1 MILQINNLINTII
14 NKPLKT
20 FRMKKIFLSL
30 ALAISMMASAQV
42 FEVGQ
47 LTKLNTPTDTDVKVA
62 GVSADGSY
70 VLITNGSNHGLRRYD
85 VATGKTTTISTAAGA
100 GYNVQI
106 SKDGQELVYRET
118 SFDAQGLRRS
128 DIIRLD
134 LTTSKTATI
143 AKGQRDMIAMANT
156 GASVSVSINDRKIV
170 LTKNGKNIVLAPNGS
185 QESYIWPS
193 VSPDGTK
200 LCYYV
205 CGNGCWVANLDGSGK
220 QYIGHGVQAAKWY
233 DNNTLVAMDADDDGH
248 YITASAI
255 VAYTL
260 DGKKQLLTNSSM
272 VAMYPD
278 VAENM
283 IVFSTLDGETY
294 MLNVK

>member
-1 MILQINNLINTII
+1 
-14 NKPLKT
+14 
-20 FRMKKIFLSL
+20 MKKIFLSL

-70 VLITNGSNHGLRRYD
+70 VLITSGSNQGLRRYD
-85 VATGKTTTISTAAGA
+85 VATGKTTTITTAAGA

-106 SKDGQELVYRET
+106 SKDGQEIVYRET
-118 SFDAQGLRRS
+118 KFDKQGLRKNN
-128 DIIRLD
+128 IIRLD
-134 LTTSKTATI
+134 MTTAKKATV
-143 AKGQRDMIAMANT
+143 AKAQRDMKAMVNT
-156 GASVSVSINDRKIV
+156 GANVSVSINDRKIV
-170 LTKNGKNIVLAPNGS
+170 LNKNGKNIILAPNGS
-185 QESYIWPS
+185 NESYIWPS

-233 DNNTLVAMDADDDGH
+233 DNNTLVAMDAEDDGH
-248 YITASAI
+248 FTTASAV

-260 DGKKQLLTNSSM
+260 DGKKQVLTNGSM
-272 VAMYPD
+272 IAMYPH
-278 VAENM
+278 VANNLV
-283 IVFSTLDGETY
+283 VFSTLEGETY

>member
-1 MILQINNLINTII
+1 
-14 NKPLKT
+14 
-20 FRMKKIFLSL
+20 MKKIFLSL
-30 ALAISMMASAQV
+30 ALAVSMMASAQV

-70 VLITNGSNHGLRRYD
+70 VLITSGSNQGLRRYD
-85 VATGKTTTISTAAGA
+85 VATGETTTITTAAGA

-106 SKDGQELVYRET
+106 SQDGQEVVYRET
-118 SFDAQGLRRS
+118 KFDNKGLRKNN
-128 DIIRLD
+128 IIRLD
-134 LTTSKTATI
+134 MATAKTTTV
-143 AKGQRDMIAMANT
+143 AKAQRDMMAMTTT
-156 GASVSVSINDRKIV
+156 GANVSVSISDRKIV

-185 QESYIWPS
+185 HESYIWPS
-193 VSPDGTK
+193 ISPDGTK

-233 DNNTLVAMDADDDGH
+233 DNNTLVAMDAEDDGH
-248 YITASAI
+248 FTTASAI
-255 VAYTL
+255 VACTL
-260 DGKKQLLTNSSM
+260 DGKKQVLTNNSLI
-272 VAMYPD
+272 AMYPY
-278 VAENM
+278 AANNM

>member
-1 MILQINNLINTII
+1 
-14 NKPLKT
+14 
-20 FRMKKIFLSL
+20 MKKIILSL
-30 ALAISMMASAQV
+30 ALAVSMMASAQV

-70 VLITNGSNHGLRRYD
+70 VLITSGSNQGLRRYD
-85 VATGKTTTISTAAGA
+85 VATGKTTTITTAAGA

-118 SFDAQGLRRS
+118 SFDKQGLRKNN
-128 DIIRLD
+128 IIRHD
-134 LTTSKTATI
+134 LATAKTATV
-143 AKGQRDMIAMANT
+143 AKGQRDMMAMANT
-156 GASVSVSINDRKIV
+156 GANVSVSINDRKIV
-170 LTKNGKNIVLAPNGS
+170 LKKNGKNIVLAPNGS
-185 QESYIWPS
+185 NESYIWPS

-233 DNNTLVAMDADDDGH
+233 DNNTLVAMDAEDDGH
-248 YITASAI
+248 FTTASAI

-260 DGKKQLLTNSSM
+260 DGKKQVLTNGSM
-272 VAMYPD
+272 IAMYPY
-278 VAENM
+278 VANNLV
-283 IVFSTLDGETY
+283 VFSTLEGETY

>member
-1 MILQINNLINTII
+1 
-14 NKPLKT
+14 
-20 FRMKKIFLSL
+20 MKKIFLSL

-70 VLITNGSNHGLRRYD
+70 VLITSGSNQGLRRYD
-85 VATGKTTTISTAAGA
+85 VATGQTTTISTPAGA

-143 AKGQRDMIAMANT
+143 AKGQRDMMAMANT
-156 GASVSVSINDRKIV
+156 GAKVSVSINDRKIV

-233 DNNTLVAMDADDDGH
+233 DNNTLVAMDAEDDGH

>member
-1 MILQINNLINTII
+1 
-14 NKPLKT
+14 
-20 FRMKKIFLSL
+20 MKKIFLSL

-70 VLITNGSNHGLRRYD
+70 VLITSGSNQGLRRYD
-85 VATGKTTTISTAAGA
+85 VATGETTTITTAAGA

-106 SKDGQELVYRET
+106 SQDGQEVVYRET
-118 SFDAQGLRRS
+118 KFDKQGLRKN
-128 DIIRLD
+128 DVIRLN
-134 LTTSKTATI
+134 LATAKTATV
-143 AKGQRDMIAMANT
+143 AKAQRDMMAMTTT
-156 GASVSVSINDRKIV
+156 GANVSVSISDRKIV

-185 QESYIWPS
+185 HESYIWPS
-193 VSPDGTK
+193 ISPDGTK

-233 DNNTLVAMDADDDGH
+233 DNNTLVAMDAEDDGH
-248 YITASAI
+248 FTTASAI

-260 DGKKQLLTNSSM
+260 DGKKQVLTNNSM
-272 VAMYPD
+272 IAMYPY
-278 VAENM
+278 AANNM

>member
-1 MILQINNLINTII
+1 
-14 NKPLKT
+14 
-20 FRMKKIFLSL
+20 MKKIFLSL

-70 VLITNGSNHGLRRYD
+70 VLITSGSNHGLRRYD
-85 VATGKTTTISTAAGA
+85 VATGETTTITTAAGA

-118 SFDAQGLRRS
+118 KIDAQGLRKN
-128 DIIRLD
+128 DIVRLN
-134 LTTSKTATI
+134 LATAKTTTI
-143 AKGQRDMIAMANT
+143 AKAQRDARAMVTSTAE
-156 GASVSVSINDRKIV
+156 SSVSIQDRLMV
-170 LTKNGKNIVLAPNGS
+170 VNRNGKNIVVAPNG
-185 QESYIWPS
+185 QNESYIWAS
-193 VSPDGTK
+193 ISPNGKK

-205 CGNGCWVANLDGSGK
+205 CGVGCFVSNIDGSYPK
-220 QYIGHGVQAAKWY
+220 FIAHDCRAAQWY
-233 DNNTLVAMDADDDGH
+233 DDNTIVAMADEDDGH
-248 YITASAI
+248 IVTASAI

-260 DGKKQLLTNSSM
+260 DGKKQVLTSDSM
-272 VAMYPD
+272 IAMDPFA
-278 VAENM
+278 AENM
-283 IVFSTLDGETY
+283 VVFSTLEGEVY

>member
-1 MILQINNLINTII
+1 
-14 NKPLKT
+14 
-20 FRMKKIFLSL
+20 MKKIFLSL

-70 VLITNGSNHGLRRYD
+70 VLITSGSNQGLRRYD
-85 VATGKTTTISTAAGA
+85 VATGETTTITTAAGA

-106 SKDGQELVYRET
+106 SQDGQEVVYRET
-118 SFDAQGLRRS
+118 KFDKQGLRKNN
-128 DIIRLD
+128 IIRLD
-134 LTTSKTATI
+134 MATAKTTTV
-143 AKGQRDMIAMANT
+143 AKAQRDMMAMTTT
-156 GASVSVSINDRKIV
+156 GANVSVSISDRKIV

-185 QESYIWPS
+185 NESYIWPS
-193 VSPDGTK
+193 ISPDGTK

-233 DNNTLVAMDADDDGH
+233 DNNTLVAMDAEDDGH
-248 YITASAI
+248 FTTASAI

-260 DGKKQLLTNSSM
+260 DGKKQVLTNNSM
-272 VAMYPD
+272 IAMYPY
-278 VAENM
+278 AANNM

>member
-1 MILQINNLINTII
+1 
-14 NKPLKT
+14 
-20 FRMKKIFLSL
+20 MKKIFLSL

-106 SKDGQELVYRET
+106 SKDGQEVVYRET
-118 SFDAQGLRRS
+118 KFDKQGLRKN

-143 AKGQRDMIAMANT
+143 AKGQRDMKAMANT
-156 GASVSVSINDRKIV
+156 GANVSVSINDRKIV
-170 LTKNGKNIVLAPNGS
+170 LSKNGKNVVLAPNGNN
-185 QESYIWPS
+185 ESYIWPS

-205 CGNGCWVANLDGSGK
+205 CGVGCYVSNLDGSNVK
-220 QYIGHGVQAAKWY
+220 FIGRDCRAAQWY
-233 DNNTLVAMDADDDGH
+233 DSNTLVAMADKDNGH
-248 YITASAI
+248 YVTESAI

-260 DGKKQLLTNSSM
+260 DGKKQVLTYKTM
-272 VAMYPD
+272 IAMFPY
-278 VAENM
+278 VAENA
-283 IVFSTLDGETY
+283 IVFSTDEGETY

>member
-1 MILQINNLINTII
+1 
-14 NKPLKT
+14 
-20 FRMKKIFLSL
+20 MKKIFLSL

-85 VATGKTTTISTAAGA
+85 VATGKTTTITTAAGA

-106 SKDGQELVYRET
+106 SNDGQEIVYRET
-118 SFDAQGLRRS
+118 KFDKQGLRKN
-128 DIIRLD
+128 DVIRLN
-134 LTTSKTATI
+134 LATAKTATV
-143 AKGQRDMIAMANT
+143 AKAQRDASAMVTSSAKQ
-156 GASVSVSINDRKIV
+156 SVSIQDRLMV
-170 LTKNGKNIVLAPNGS
+170 VNRNGKNIVVAPNGKHL
-185 QESYIWPS
+185 SYIWAS
-193 VSPDGTK
+193 ISPDGTK

-205 CGNGCWVANLDGSGK
+205 CGNGCWVSNIDGSNK
-220 QYIGHGVQAAKWY
+220 QYIAHACRAAQWY
-233 DNNTLVAMDADDDGH
+233 DNNTIVAMADEDDGH
-248 YITASAI
+248 FMTASRI

-260 DGKKQLLTNSSM
+260 DGKMQVLTNDSM
-272 VAMYPD
+272 IAIEPYAANGAV
-278 VAENM
+278 
-283 IVFSTLDGETY
+283 VFSTLDGEVY

>member
-1 MILQINNLINTII
+1 
-14 NKPLKT
+14 
-20 FRMKKIFLSL
+20 MKKIFLSM
-30 ALAISMMASAQV
+30 ALAVSMMASAQV

-70 VLITNGSNHGLRRYD
+70 VLITNGANQGLRRYD

-106 SKDGQELVYRET
+106 SNDGQELVYRET
-118 SFDAQGLRRS
+118 SFDTQGLRRS

-233 DNNTLVAMDADDDGH
+233 DNNTLVAMDAEDDGH